1 MDDLHAARR
10 GESCGDGNASPVRGR
25 ALGDAGSTAG
35 RRRPRPSPSRH
46 APYSALARGGG
57 VGGLSVI
64 PPRPDSCLIRL
75 PRPPG
80 ERGVP
85 VMDCSLPYEQ
95 LRERP
100 GGVVGVPGSDTDGVP
115 READE
120 EKSPARSEG
129 CLMRGARGD
138 ALGLAL
144 ARGGL
149 SGSATGPL
157 GFSISM
163 AGTRGWGWGWGWVY
177 LYLFHACALSRS
189 WLMYPIR
196 LRDTV

>member
-1 MDDLHAARR
+1 M
-10 GESCGDGNASPVRGR
+10 SI
-25 ALGDAGSTAG
+25 
-35 RRRPRPSPSRH
+35 
-46 APYSALARGGG
+46 
-57 VGGLSVI
+57 I

-129 CLMRGARGD
+129 QHLLSEP
-138 ALGLAL
+138 ALESNVFWKLITFPGK
-144 ARGGL
+144 
-149 SGSATGPL
+149 
-157 GFSISM
+157 
-163 AGTRGWGWGWGWVY
+163 
-177 LYLFHACALSRS
+177 
-189 WLMYPIR
+189 
-196 LRDTV
+196 

>member
-1 MDDLHAARR
+1 M
-10 GESCGDGNASPVRGR
+10 SI
-25 ALGDAGSTAG
+25 
-35 RRRPRPSPSRH
+35 
-46 APYSALARGGG
+46 
-57 VGGLSVI
+57 I

-129 CLMRGARGD
+129 CLMRGRGVTPWGSPWPGEGCPVQRLGRWASPWRGRGVGVGCICIYFTPVLSPARG
-138 ALGLAL
+138 
-144 ARGGL
+144 
-149 SGSATGPL
+149 
-157 GFSISM
+157 
-163 AGTRGWGWGWGWVY
+163 
-177 LYLFHACALSRS
+177 
-189 WLMYPIR
+189 
-196 LRDTV
+196 

>member
-1 MDDLHAARR
+1 MAKGTKGKKRSQS
-10 GESCGDGNASPVRGR
+10 GG
-25 ALGDAGSTAG
+25 
-35 RRRPRPSPSRH
+35 
-46 APYSALARGGG
+46 GGG
-57 VGGLSVI
+57 VDDRFASARFDPRFSRFPAKKKKKDQDAGKAEGGRHDAAERAEAEED
-64 PPRPDSCLIRL
+64 PRFSDILKRDKRFAVGTSALKVDK
-75 PRPPG
+75 
-80 ERGVP
+80 RG
-85 VMDCSLPYEQ
+85 
-95 LRERP
+95 RERP
-100 GGVVGVPGSDTDGVP
+100 GKREKEDAAP

-157 GFSISM
+157 GFSM
-163 AGTRGWGWGWGWVY
+163 AGTRGWGWVY